1 MNDKQKERNHAL
13 ILDIIHV
20 WKFYRAAASHVRS
33 VLMLVA
39 PELAGLLDVLVEEQ
53 GDDTDGTS

>member
-1 MNDKQKERNHAL
+1 MIDNEDERKRAL

-20 WKFYRAAASHVRS
+20 WKGYRTTASHTRS

-53 GDDTDGTS
+53 GDDTDD